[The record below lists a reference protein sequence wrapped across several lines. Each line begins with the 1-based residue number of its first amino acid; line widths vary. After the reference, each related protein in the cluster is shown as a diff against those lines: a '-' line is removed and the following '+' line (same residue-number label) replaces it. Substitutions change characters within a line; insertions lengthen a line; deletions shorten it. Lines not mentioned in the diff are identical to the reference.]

1 LIPKGRAKLPLCL
14 DRNVGEQRGVSP
26 GQAKTSLRSFC
37 GSFGVA
43 AATPYHGAPRHPI
56 PKRRANY
63 HCRSAGFGLIVVQI
77 QQRKFMAIGIGLIIA
92 IVVLVVVLGL
102 AGFVVGVYNK
112 LVTMRNRY
120 KNAYAQIDVQL
131 KRRYDLIPNL
141 VEIAKGYIK
150 HERET
155 LENVTKARNIAY
167 AASQA
172 AAANP
177 GDSGAMK
184 NLVSAESGL
193 AGTLSRLMM
202 VSEQYPDLK
211 ANQNMMQLT
220 EELTSTENKIS
231 FARQAYNDTVMV
243 YNTDR
248 EVFPSNL
255 IAGMFNFAAAE
266 LFVVDKPEQKDAPKV
281 SF

>member
-1 LIPKGRAKLPLCL
+1 M
-14 DRNVGEQRGVSP
+14 
-26 GQAKTSLRSFC
+26 
-37 GSFGVA
+37 
-43 AATPYHGAPRHPI
+43 
-56 PKRRANY
+56 
-63 HCRSAGFGLIVVQI
+63 VVI
-77 QQRKFMAIGIGLIIA
+77 GMIMA
-92 IVVLVVVLGL
+92 VVLLVVVLSLG
-102 AGFVVGVYNK
+102 GFVIGVYNK

-120 KNAYAQIDVQL
+120 KNAFAQIDVQL

-167 AASQA
+167 AASQT

-177 GDSGAMK
+177 GDSSAMK

-231 FARQAYNDTVMV
+231 FARQAYNDSVMI

-255 IAGMFNFAAAE
+255 VAGMFNFAAAE
-266 LFVVDKPEQKDAPKV
+266 LFVVDKPEQRDAPKV
-281 SF
+281 SFS

>member
-1 LIPKGRAKLPLCL
+1 M
-14 DRNVGEQRGVSP
+14 
-26 GQAKTSLRSFC
+26 T
-37 GSFGVA
+37 
-43 AATPYHGAPRHPI
+43 
-56 PKRRANY
+56 
-63 HCRSAGFGLIVVQI
+63 
-77 QQRKFMAIGIGLIIA
+77 IGIIAVIIL
-92 IVVLVVVLGL
+92 VVLVLIVLG
-102 AGFVVGVYNK
+102 VVAYAIGVFNK

-120 KNAYAQIDVQL
+120 KNAYSQIDVQL

-141 VEIAKGYIK
+141 VETAKGYIK

-155 LENVTKARNIAY
+155 LEEVTKARNIAY

-177 GDSGAMK
+177 GDAGAMK
-184 NLVSAESGL
+184 NLTSAETGL

-202 VSEQYPDLK
+202 VSEAYPDLK

-231 FARQAYNDTVMV
+231 FARQAYNDSVMS

-248 EVFPSNL
+248 EVFPSNI
-255 IAGMFNFAAAE
+255 IAGAFNFAPAE
-266 LFVVDKPEQKDAPKV
+266 LFVIDKPEQKDAPKV
-281 SF
+281 SFS